1 MKKYFFIK
9 MIVFAI
15 CLTSCES
22 SFRNHIK
29 ELHFK
34 GVILKVYNDVDNHE
48 MYTFKI
54 RTLNS
59 NFNGVADIFPD
70 SWSYAEVGDSII
82 KEKEELSITIK
93 KKNGDSKIFYFQE

>member
-1 MKKYFFIK
+1 MKKAFLIK
-9 MIVFAI
+9 LIAFSI
-15 CLTSCES
+15 CLTSCKN

-34 GVILKVYNDVDNHE
+34 GVILRIYNDVDNHN

-54 RTLNS
+54 KTLS
-59 NFNGVADIFPD
+59 SDFNGVVDIFPD
-70 SWSYAEVGDSII
+70 SWSYAEIGDSII